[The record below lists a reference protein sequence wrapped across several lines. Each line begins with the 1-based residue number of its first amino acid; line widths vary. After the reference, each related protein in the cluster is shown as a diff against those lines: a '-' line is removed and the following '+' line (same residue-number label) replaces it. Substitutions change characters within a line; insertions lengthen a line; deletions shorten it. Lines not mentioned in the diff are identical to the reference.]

1 LICSLCRAVEREIE
15 EYAEGIRMNADW
27 EAEIASLLNDLSA
40 VQSEMLAFLG
50 EKQRLL
56 AAVDL
61 SGMAALDEREP
72 AMIERLQACHRRR
85 GELLAQAA
93 EAGRSAESL
102 RALSGSLAGGETRHL
117 KQQFRDSAQRARL
130 LQHQSLTNWVIVQ
143 RTMLHLSQILEIIA
157 SGGRP
162 EPTYGM
168 DAAKSSGA
176 LVDQAA

>member
-1 LICSLCRAVEREIE
+1 
-15 EYAEGIRMNADW
+15 MNADW
-27 EAEIASLLNDLSA
+27 ETEIASLLNDLST
-40 VQSEMLAFLG
+40 VQSDLLEFLG

-61 SGMAALDEREP
+61 TGMAALDEREP
-72 AMIERLQACHRRR
+72 EMIERLQACHRRR
-85 GELLAQAA
+85 GELLAQAT
-93 EAGRSAESL
+93 EAGRKVESL
-102 RALSGSLAGGETRHL
+102 RELADSLEAGSARQL
-117 KQQFRDSAQRARL
+117 KQPLRDSVHRARL

-162 EPTYGM
+162 QPTYGM
-168 DAAKSSGA
+168 DAATSSGA

>member
-1 LICSLCRAVEREIE
+1 MKV
-15 EYAEGIRMNADW
+15 DW
-27 EAEIASLLNDLSA
+27 ETEIVSLLNDLST

-50 EKQRLL
+50 QKQRLL

-61 SGMAALDEREP
+61 PGMAALDEREP
-72 AMIERLQACHRRR
+72 EMIERLTAINRRR

-93 EAGRSAESL
+93 EAGRPAESL
-102 RALSGSLAGGETRHL
+102 RELSGSLEGSESRHL
-117 KQQFRDSAQRARL
+117 KQQFRESAERARL

-157 SGGRP
+157 SGGRSQ
-162 EPTYGM
+162 PTYGM
-168 DAAKSSGA
+168 DAATSSGA

>member
-1 LICSLCRAVEREIE
+1 
-15 EYAEGIRMNADW
+15 MNADW
-27 EAEIASLLNDLSA
+27 ETEIASLLNDLST
-40 VQSEMLAFLG
+40 VQSDLLEFLG

-61 SGMAALDEREP
+61 PGMAALDEREP
-72 AMIERLQACHRRR
+72 VMIERLQACHRRR
-85 GELLAQAA
+85 SELLAQAT
-93 EAGRSAESL
+93 EAGRKVENLRELADTLDASSA
-102 RALSGSLAGGETRHL
+102 RQL
-117 KQQFRDSAQRARL
+117 KQPLRDSVHRARL

-162 EPTYGM
+162 QPTYGM
-168 DAAKSSGA
+168 DAVASSGA

>member
-1 LICSLCRAVEREIE
+1 
-15 EYAEGIRMNADW
+15 MKADW
-27 EAEIASLLNDLSA
+27 ETEIAALLNDLST

-61 SGMAALDEREP
+61 PGMSALDEREP

-93 EAGRSAESL
+93 EAGRPAESL
-102 RALSGSLAGGETRHL
+102 RELTGSLPSGQATPL
-117 KQQFRDSAQRARL
+117 QQQIRESTHRARL

-143 RTMLHLSQILEIIA
+143 RTVLHLSQILEIIA
-157 SGGRP
+157 SGGQSQ
-162 EPTYGM
+162 PTYGM
-168 DAAKSSGA
+168 DTVVNSGA